1 MEVNPTSTGGAT
13 GTTQTP
19 SASDSISATFD
30 SFLTLLTTQLRY
42 QDPISPMDTNEFTSQ
57 LVQFSQVEQSI
68 QQNDNLETLIALQ
81 GANQIAFAASL
92 TGKNVEIAGDA
103 LELEEGESLTYEHGR
118 ASCRERVCQYG

>member
-1 MEVNPTSTGGAT
+1 
-13 GTTQTP
+13 
-19 SASDSISATFD
+19 
-30 SFLTLLTTQLRY
+30 
-42 QDPISPMDTNEFTSQ
+42 MDTNEFTSQ

-103 LELEEGESLTYEHGR
+103 LDLEEGESLTYGYSIPPSANTEQINVLAEYDRICFSQRGQTAAGHHSCGWDGKPTDDQQ
-118 ASCRERVCQYG
+118 ASTRYHTYH